1 MLLQSC
7 GRALIKAETALDG
20 EERGQQAVESAATAA
35 GNVGG
40 LWGKLTV
47 RVVEE
52 T

>member
-7 GRALIKAETALDG
+7 GWALIKAETALDV
-20 EERGQQAVESAATAA
+20 EERGQHALESAAAAA

-47 RVVEE
+47 CVVEE
-52 T
+52 P